1 MKTITITVDDNA
13 GQRVIDIRA
22 KARSLARTTK
32 LGVIVVDYLQ
42 LMSSG
47 GKVESRQVE
56 VSAFSRGLKLMAR
69 ELEVPVVV
77 LSQLNR
83 NPESRADKRP
93 TMSDLRSSGAIEQDA
108 DVIIFI
114 YRDEVYNPN
123 TQDVG
128 VAELIISK
136 QRMGPTGII
145 GVSWLGEWGAFA
157 DREWARRAPEPP
169 ARKGRTHDDA
179 F

>member
-93 TMSDLRSSGAIEQDA
+93 TMADLRESGAVEQDA
-108 DVIIFI
+108 DCVILLH
-114 YRDEVYNPN
+114 RDEDKTPDLLHLNVEKHRHGRNN
-123 TQDVG
+123 LTV
-128 VAELIISK
+128 ELK
-136 QRMGPTGII
+136 WQAQYAR
-145 GVSWLGEWGAFA
+145 LA
-157 DREWARRAPEPP
+157 DNRQTWVPEQH
-169 ARKGRTHDDA
+169 R
-179 F
+179 